1 MRLFLPLL
9 VVTTALSGCLFR
21 NASAKAPNVEAA
33 SAGPCRDDEGL
44 VNGKCAP
51 AFPATSNKM

>member
-9 VVTTALSGCLFR
+9 VVTTALSGCFFR
-21 NASAKAPNVEAA
+21 NTSAKDPNVEAA

-44 VNGKCAP
+44 VNGKCSP
-51 AFPATSNKM
+51 RIPGD